1 MAEEFC
7 LDCNAAIMRAG
18 AFTGCPECG
27 CCEDCCA
34 CPPQDDS
41 AADAYRDTLEGR

>member
-1 MAEEFC
+1 MH
-7 LDCNAAIMRAG
+7 N
-18 AFTGCPECG
+18 CPECEDIVANLCYECG

-41 AADAYRDTLEGR
+41 AEDAYRDTLEGR